1 VFQGDRDHIHHRLV
15 DLGLTPRR
23 AVITLYGVAVL
34 FTALA
39 LAVAM
44 GPRHVVWA
52 AAVVMLL
59 VVWAG
64 VRALGYW
71 EVTEFQKSFLSRM
84 VAGLR
89 ASGDAALRGAE
100 DDIARSGSL
109 EADWRRLCEASWQLG
124 ISELHLSPMP
134 AWQGDLPELHSVAPA
149 STSPAPPQESGPLAA
164 ATWSIEVDWRGQVA
178 AEVIARLPLV
188 RVDFDPARFAA
199 IVRGVVR
206 RHLEGARSAR
216 LVRETRGVA

>member
-1 VFQGDRDHIHHRLV
+1 
-15 DLGLTPRR
+15 LGLTPRR
-23 AVITLYGVAVL
+23 AVITLYGVGVL

-44 GPRHVVWA
+44 GPKHVVWA

-109 EADWRRLCEASWQLG
+109 EADWQRLCDAAWALG

-134 AWQGDLPELHSVAPA
+134 ACQGDCPELHSVAPA
-149 STSPAPPQESGPLAA
+149 APGPMPPEDAGPLAA
-164 ATWSIEVDWRGQVA
+164 ATWSIEVDWKGQVV
-178 AEVIARLPLV
+178 AEVIVRLPLV
-188 RVDFDPARFAA
+188 RVDFDPGRFAT

-206 RHLEGARSAR
+206 RHLESAR
-216 LVRETRGVA
+216 NARLHRETRGVA